1 PPGAAP
7 PAAAAPAPEQATGPQ
22 ASHWGEHAQAPP
34 ATAPAA
40 PPPSPAPLDEHA
52 ETPSPDEAWSLEKT
66 PSTGFRTL
74 RRPNE
79 TRRVLA
85 GMLRTLLHR
94 KELSRED
101 LKPVLAGT
109 LQKADEEVHASAV
122 LAVLCSPRHQEGEVL
137 SVHLAGPGGD
147 GGAHLAGHK
156 LFLYPDG
163 LLAQIVRR
171 RKPFL
176 HSDPRGI
183 RALPPELT
191 RALGSPVF
199 SLLAVPV
206 RINRNKSAV
215 LLALNKYP
223 DPRELFDPDDLDL
236 LKHVADS
243 SKRAIQRALG
253 LQVPFNESERAWY
266 ASLLS
271 GCPFQHPEEPCPVD
285 RELLQTIPR
294 AVFEQFSVLPVR
306 RLAPTEMAGVVVD
319 PSDFK
324 ALSDFES
331 VSGFRLTQ
339 KRVGTPTWIAAQ
351 LEQAYEHPDKPLFL
365 DPIQDLAADL
375 RRIYELGS
383 DVERRREV
391 YESSPPIVR
400 LANHLI
406 EDAHKEGAS
415 DIHVEARDARCLIRY
430 RIDGVC
436 RERIELPSAAL
447 RPLVARLKIM
457 SDLDIAEHRLPQDG
471 RLSFREFNPAVDV
484 DLRVSVMP
492 MQHGE
497 CVVMRLLDKH
507 RSTLPLD
514 QLGYSPHALETY
526 RGLITSPYGMVLH
539 CGPTG
544 SGKSMSLYA
553 ALNEVK
559 SPEWKVVTA
568 EDPIEYTLEGVN
580 QLQVHSEI
588 GLTFAAALRCFLRH
602 DPDVI
607 LVGEIRDPETARMA
621 VEASLTGHLLLST
634 LHTNDAASSLPRL
647 ERLGIEPFLVAT
659 TVLGLCAQR
668 LVRRLCGCKVLREP
682 DPAELDYLRRAK
694 GGVAPGQIG
703 VPSGCERCS
712 ESGYKGRVGIYE
724 VMSMSGELR
733 QRISTGCSTVELKS
747 VARRQ
752 GMRTLFE
759 DAMEKVNA
767 GVTSLHEA
775 FRVACPD
782 EEL

>member
-1 PPGAAP
+1 MTEPKYDPSGTATPSQQRARDVDPTLAHCVEGEPEPLPLPANDDSSPPG
-7 PAAAAPAPEQATGPQ
+7 
-22 ASHWGEHAQAPP
+22 S
-34 ATAPAA
+34 
-40 PPPSPAPLDEHA
+40 
-52 ETPSPDEAWSLEKT
+52 TPSEPWSLEHT
-66 PSTGFRTL
+66 PGTGFRTM
-74 RRPNE
+74 RRPAE

-85 GMLRTLLHR
+85 GMLRTILHR
-94 KELSRED
+94 KTLSREE
-101 LKPVLAGT
+101 LQPVLAGT
-109 LQKADEEVHASAV
+109 LKRVDEVLDAGAV
-122 LAVLCSPRHQEGEVL
+122 IAVLCSPRLQRGDVL
-137 SVHLAGPGGD
+137 AAEIAGPGGD
-147 GGAHLAGHK
+147 GGESLVGRR
-156 LFLYPDG
+156 LYVYPEG
-163 LLAQIVRR
+163 LLARIVHK
-171 RKPFL
+171 RKPAMVT
-176 HSDPRGI
+176 SGEGI
-183 RALPPELT
+183 RQLPPEFA

-206 RINRNKSAV
+206 RISRNKSAV
-215 LLALNKYP
+215 LLALNKHP
-223 DPRELFDPDDLDL
+223 DPRDPFTSDDLDL
-236 LKHVADS
+236 LKHVADTS
-243 SKRAIQRALG
+243 RRGIQRALG
-253 LQVPFNESERAWY
+253 LKVPFNESERAWY

-271 GCPFQHPEEPCPVD
+271 GCPFQHPDQPCPVD
-285 RELLQTIPR
+285 RELLDTIPR
-294 AVFEQFSVLPVR
+294 ELLEQFCVLPIR
-306 RLAPTEMAGVVVD
+306 RLSPQGIAAVVVD

-324 ALSDFES
+324 ALNDFES
-331 VSGFRLTQ
+331 LSGFSLQQ
-339 KRVGTPTWIAAQ
+339 KRAGVQSWILAR
-351 LEQAYEHPDKPLFL
+351 LEQAYENPDLPVGE
-365 DPIQDLAADL
+365 DPIRDLAADL
-375 RRIYELGS
+375 RQLYEFGS

-406 EDAHKEGAS
+406 EDAHRLSAS
-415 DIHVEARDARCLIRY
+415 DIHIEARDGRCLVRY
-430 RIDGVC
+430 RVDGVC
-436 RERIELPSAAL
+436 RDRIDLPSAVV

-471 RLSFREFNPAVDV
+471 RLSFRQFNPEVDV

-497 CVVMRLLDKH
+497 CIVMRLLDKH

-514 QLGYSPHALETY
+514 KLGYSPHALEAY

-568 EDPIEYTLEGVN
+568 EDPIEYTLDGVN
-580 QLQVHSEI
+580 QLQIHHEI

-634 LHTNDAASSLPRL
+634 LHTNDAASSIPRL

-668 LVRRLCGCKVLREP
+668 LVRRLCDCRVMRDV
-682 DPAELDYLRRAK
+682 DPSELQYLAHAHSSGTAGK
-694 GGVAPGQIG
+694 IG
-703 VPSGCERCS
+703 SPLGCERCS
-712 ESGYKGRVGIYE
+712 ETGYRGRIGIYE
-724 VMSMSGELR
+724 VMTMTGDLR
-733 QRISTGCSTVELKS
+733 QKIATGASTVELKR
-747 VARRQ
+747 VARRH
-752 GMRTLFE
+752 GMHTLFE
-759 DAMEKVNA
+759 DAMEKVKT

-782 EEL
+782 EEDD